1 MIKFFKIITSILFSL
16 FFVFGILTSIVIVF
30 GPKLD
35 TFQGN
40 ILFLLVVFNFLM
52 LYYVNWAIWTKGKKR
67 KIIMTFVVFVIIILM
82 SAFIGYE

>member
-1 MIKFFKIITSILFSL
+1 MIKFFKIITLILFSL
-16 FFVFGILTSIVIVF
+16 FFIFGILTSLAIVF
-30 GPKLD
+30 GPKID
-35 TFQGN
+35 TFLGN